1 MQQNRLDT
9 RGRILETAR
18 ELFVKNG
25 YSDTSI
31 RDIAS
36 ASDTNV
42 AHIKYYFDS
51 KYNLFEV
58 IFEEAFDVLVT
69 RIFSTMNSGL
79 PFFELIES
87 WIDNYYEVLIE
98 YPQIPIFVL
107 NEITRS
113 PDNLVEKMKK
123 RNPYSIFLQL
133 DKIISGEIDRG
144 TIKETPT
151 IDFAINVLSMCIF
164 PFAMGDIVIKLTNNT
179 GESYRKFLENHKE
192 YVKSFVSN
200 ALRA

>member
-1 MQQNRLDT
+1 MEQNRYDT
-9 RGRILETAR
+9 KDRILQTAR
-18 ELFVKNG
+18 TLFVKNG
-25 YSDTSI
+25 YSGTSI

-36 ASDTNV
+36 ASETNV

-79 PFFELIES
+79 PFFELIDS
-87 WIDNYYEVLIE
+87 WIDSYYEVLSE

-123 RNPYSIFLQL
+123 RNPYAILMQL
-133 DKIISGEIDRG
+133 DKIVSEEVDRG

-164 PFAMGDIVIKLTNNT
+164 PFAMGGIVTKFTSNST
-179 GESYRKFLENHKE
+179 EEYRRFLNSHKE
-192 YVKSFVSN
+192 YVKFFVSN

>member
-1 MQQNRLDT
+1 MQQNRVDT
-9 RGRILETAR
+9 KYRILETAR

-36 ASDTNV
+36 ASETNV
-42 AHIKYYFDS
+42 AHVKYYFDS
-51 KYNLFEV
+51 KYNLFEM

-79 PFFELIES
+79 PFFGLINS
-87 WIDNYYEVLIE
+87 WIDNYYDVLTE

-113 PDNLVEKMKK
+113 PDNLVEKMKR
-123 RNPYSIFLQL
+123 RNPYAIFLQL
-133 DKIISGEIDRG
+133 DKIISEEMDRG

-151 IDFAINVLSMCIF
+151 VDFAINVLSMCIF
-164 PFAMGDIVIKLTNNT
+164 PFAMADIVTKFTNNST
-179 GESYRKFLENHKE
+179 EEYRKFLENHKE
-192 YVKSFVSN
+192 YVKFFVSN